1 VLAYLALR
9 KKPPPIVVPLRL
21 KLMAWPIYIGIGVLV
36 FLVIYRVSGGPLP
49 PPLKILPSD
58 DPRRDAMTFG
68 FLFGVLTAL
77 MASAFGQSVLLGIAR
92 HRRAKEIAK
101 DLLVDVARTGA
112 ETVIEAVIDGG
123 TSSGAATDGD
133 GSSGGSARGGRS
145 GGGGGGAGW

>member
-1 VLAYLALR
+1 MR
-9 KKPPPIVVPLRL
+9 KKPTPIVVPLRL
-21 KLMAWPIYIGIGVLV
+21 KLMAWPIYIGIGVAV
-36 FLVIYRVSGGPLP
+36 FVVIYRVSGGQLP

-77 MASAFGQSVLLGIAR
+77 MASAFGQSVLVGIVR

-101 DLLVDVARTGA
+101 NLLVDVARTGA

-123 TSSGAATDGD
+123 TSSSATTDD
-133 GSSGGSARGGRS
+133 GSSSRSSPRGGGRS